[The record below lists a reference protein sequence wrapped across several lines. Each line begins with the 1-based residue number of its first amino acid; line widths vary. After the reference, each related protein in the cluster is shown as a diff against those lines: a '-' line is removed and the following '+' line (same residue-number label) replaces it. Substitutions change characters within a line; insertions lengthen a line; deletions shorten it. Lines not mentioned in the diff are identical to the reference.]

1 MQTCTNCVEFWVNEI
16 HFSHTRS
23 YSSPLYPTRDN
34 NVEGPTSSSV
44 RFSLDRSLFS
54 THNTLVKIFNF
65 RSSYKKKQNSQLLKF
80 QLTFIFDKNAQNR
93 TKFVRPRPGSRLTS
107 KAFPPFIDLNNKFKF
122 WKWGW
127 FKKQQ
132 KTAPTTARVK
142 WANCRRA
149 FSWKKKFN
157 LAFLFFS

>member
-1 MQTCTNCVEFWVNEI
+1 MKFTFHI
-16 HFSHTRS
+16 YDRIRALYTRHETTMS
-23 YSSPLYPTRDN
+23 KHRLQVAFAFFLIVRYSRLIILWWKYPILGQVT
-34 NVEGPTSSSV
+34 
-44 RFSLDRSLFS
+44 
-54 THNTLVKIFNF
+54 
-65 RSSYKKKQNSQLLKF
+65 KKKQNSELLKF